1 MENSPP
7 SFHRHRISL
16 RPISTLKSRRN
27 FFKWITRSKKSSKL
41 NNLIR
46 KSIHP
51 LILRTTKYPVSSF
64 QFPSRHV
71 SVDQDSLISREI
83 SDRSE
88 GSFSIRNGT
97 NWLLDTLEERIIFS
111 REDYRANF
119 LAETRGIRKGGVVSL
134 FREATCAKTLPINST
149 EHGGKKQ
156 LGEGGSRGE
165 ARSRW
170 KSVHNTPAGGM
181 LFWKWRARA
190 GVRGVKFE
198 ILRIRGNMG
207 IVVSSWRG

>member
-16 RPISTLKSRRN
+16 RPISTLKNRRN

-71 SVDQDSLISREI
+71 SVDQDSLISRET
-83 SDRSE
+83 SNRSE
-88 GSFSIRNGT
+88 GRFSIRNGT

-119 LAETRGIRKGGVVSL
+119 LAETRGGWNTQRGCCIV
-134 FREATCAKTLPINST
+134 I
-149 EHGGKKQ
+149 
-156 LGEGGSRGE
+156 SRGYVRE
-165 ARSRW
+165 NFAHKFYGTRREETIGRGRFTRW
-170 KSVHNTPAGGM
+170 SSVE
-181 LFWKWRARA
+181 
-190 GVRGVKFE
+190 VKV
-198 ILRIRGNMG
+198 GA
-207 IVVSSWRG
+207 